1 MSWTEKSGLL
11 FIVVSVGARPLGL
24 VPLSDRRTTSLLTD
38 SDFWLTGVT
47 QIFCVIPS
55 RVSERKH
62 AAVKTK
68 VGGFVSVL
76 FFKKL
81 FSVLKV
87 FSSSYRTVVFKFLLI
102 LQELIFGKERNNRP

>member
-1 MSWTEKSGLL
+1 LSWTEKSGLL

-47 QIFCVIPS
+47 QIFSVISS

-76 FFKKL
+76 F
-81 FSVLKV
+81 LKNY
-87 FSSSYRTVVFKFLLI
+87 SLC
-102 LQELIFGKERNNRP
+102 